1 MPDAAAATDRKLTKK
16 EKKALAFRASK
27 GKGKATKD
35 AAPSFEDEVAA
46 IDAIGADD
54 DAADQEDERT
64 KSKAN
69 KKRKRDDADGAPPAA
84 GAAAGT
90 SEGTGEGEEQPQKK
104 KKRQRGKTQAQRD
117 REARLAAQGGG
128 GDGEAGGASAGE
140 GAFRKLLF
148 VGNLPFKVTV
158 DEIKKHF
165 ESCGEVPTV
174 RLLTPKANSSS
185 FSSGDKPPA
194 SKGCAFLE
202 FTTTTGLQTALR
214 LHQSS
219 LSGRKINVE
228 LTAGGGGNSE
238 SRKAKIEA
246 QRKKLNEE
254 REKAA
259 KNKRVKEGESE
270 NGDKTGRWKLAA
282 EKLAATGEGGAE
294 AAGEGDGEGEPPRK
308 KKNVRD
314 RRLKNGVVS
323 AVAAPKTGDN
333 AAEKRRLEAKALKA
347 SSGANAIK
355 LASGWGN
362 KATGA

>member
-1 MPDAAAATDRKLTKK
+1 MPEPDRKLTKK

-27 GKGKATKD
+27 GKGKAASAKD

-46 IDAIGADD
+46 IDRHGDDGDEDDVQEQAGA
-54 DAADQEDERT
+54 
-64 KSKAN
+64 KGKAN
-69 KKRKRDDADGAPPAA
+69 KKRKRDDDT
-84 GAAAGT
+84 AAAAESEAAAATTRG
-90 SEGTGEGEEQPQKK
+90 EGTPGDEEQPQKK

-117 REARLAAQGGG
+117 REARLAAQGGAG
-128 GDGEAGGASAGE
+128 SQNEDGH
-140 GAFRKLLF
+140 RKLLF

-174 RLLTPKANSSS
+174 RLLTPKAT
-185 FSSGDKPPA
+185 SGDKPPA
-194 SKGCAFLE
+194 SKGCAFIE
-202 FTTTTGLQTALR
+202 FTTTSALQTALR

-238 SRKAKIEA
+238 ARRAKIEA
-246 QRKKLNEE
+246 QRKKLNDE

-282 EKLAATGEGGAE
+282 EKAA
-294 AAGEGDGEGEPPRK
+294 AAGEGGDGAAAAARAEGDGEPLRK

-314 RRLKNGVVS
+314 RRLKNGVVVS
-323 AVAAPKTGDN
+323 AATGAGN
-333 AAEKRRLEAKALKA
+333 AAEKRRLEAKAAKA

-362 KATGA
+362 KAAAA

>member
-1 MPDAAAATDRKLTKK
+1 MRYVAQSALFAEGGAAA
-16 EKKALAFRASK
+16 
-27 GKGKATKD
+27 
-35 AAPSFEDEVAA
+35 
-46 IDAIGADD
+46 
-54 DAADQEDERT
+54 DERT
-64 KSKAN
+64 
-69 KKRKRDDADGAPPAA
+69 
-84 GAAAGT
+84 
-90 SEGTGEGEEQPQKK
+90 
-104 KKRQRGKTQAQRD
+104 
-117 REARLAAQGGG
+117 LA
-128 GDGEAGGASAGE
+128 
-140 GAFRKLLF
+140 
-148 VGNLPFKVTV
+148 
-158 DEIKKHF
+158 
-165 ESCGEVPTV
+165 GEVPTV

-185 FSSGDKPPA
+185 SSSGDKPPA

-259 KNKRVKEGESE
+259 KNKRVREGESE

-282 EKLAATGEGGAE
+282 EKLAETGEAAE
-294 AAGEGDGEGEPPRK
+294 TAGEGEGEPPRK

-323 AVAAPKTGDN
+323 AVQAGPKSGDN

-362 KATGA
+362 KATAA

>member
-1 MPDAAAATDRKLTKK
+1 MAEAHERKLTKK
-16 EKKALAFRASK
+16 EKKALAFRAAK
-27 GKGKATKD
+27 GKGKA
-35 AAPSFEDEVAA
+35 AAPSFDDEVAA
-46 IDAIGADD
+46 IDNDADD
-54 DAADQEDERT
+54 AHEDT
-64 KSKAN
+64 QPLAKPN
-69 KKRKRDDADGAPPAA
+69 KKRKRDEQPAA
-84 GAAAGT
+84 PAAAADA
-90 SEGTGEGEEQPQKK
+90 GTGDAEVDGQGDGEQPQKK

-117 REARLAAQGGG
+117 REARLAAQGQAGAQTE
-128 GDGEAGGASAGE
+128 DGH
-140 GAFRKLLF
+140 RKLLF

-174 RLLTPKANSSS
+174 RLLTPKVNSATT
-185 FSSGDKPPA
+185 SGDKPPA
-194 SKGCAFLE
+194 SKGCAFIE
-202 FTTTTGLQTALR
+202 FTTTSALQTALR

-238 SRKAKIEA
+238 ARKAKIEA
-246 QRKKLNEE
+246 QRKKLNDE

-282 EKLAATGEGGAE
+282 EKAGAATGGGGDAATATEGE
-294 AAGEGDGEGEPPRK
+294 AAGDGEPPRK

-323 AVAAPKTGDN
+323 SADGSKAAADRN
-333 AAEKRRLEAKALKA
+333 AAEKKRLEAKALKA

-362 KATGA
+362 KATAA

>member
-1 MPDAAAATDRKLTKK
+1 MPEQADRKLTKK

-27 GKGKATKD
+27 GKGKAASAKD

-46 IDAIGADD
+46 IDRIGDDNGDD
-54 DAADQEDERT
+54 DDVQDQAGAA
-64 KSKAN
+64 KGKAN
-69 KKRKRDDADGAPPAA
+69 KKRKRDDDTSAAAAESEAAATEGA
-84 GAAAGT
+84 GAQGD
-90 SEGTGEGEEQPQKK
+90 EEQPQKK

-117 REARLAAQGGG
+117 REARLAAQGVAGSQNE
-128 GDGEAGGASAGE
+128 DGH
-140 GAFRKLLF
+140 RKLLF

-174 RLLTPKANSSS
+174 RLLTPKAT
-185 FSSGDKPPA
+185 SGDKPPA
-194 SKGCAFLE
+194 SKGCAFIE
-202 FTTTTGLQTALR
+202 FTTTSALQTALR

-238 SRKAKIEA
+238 ARRAKIEA
-246 QRKKLNEE
+246 QRKKLNDE

-282 EKLAATGEGGAE
+282 EKAAVAGGEGGDG
-294 AAGEGDGEGEPPRK
+294 AAAAAPEGEGEPPRK

-314 RRLKNGVVS
+314 RRLKNGVVVS
-323 AVAAPKTGDN
+323 AATAAATGAGN
-333 AAEKRRLEAKALKA
+333 AAEKKRLEAKAAKA

-362 KATGA
+362 KAAAA